1 MKFSCSNSH
10 FWVPRIKVWYNGAA
24 EVGVGNDSIVWFIDV
39 KGRHFVSG
47 SPGLGWLQQ
56 EPYSLENSTVMIIHL
71 LNKLL
76 LQNPLLYY
84 SFFIYLRM
92 GTYTVHIMNAI
103 AKQLFSSLLETQ
115 NKVSCTEGTN

>member
-76 LQNPLLYY
+76 LQNPLLLILSIFY
-84 SFFIYLRM
+84 SSTNGYIYSTYHECHSKTTIFIIV
-92 GTYTVHIMNAI
+92 GNI
-103 AKQLFSSLLETQ
+103 Q
-115 NKVSCTEGTN
+115 

>member
-56 EPYSLENSTVMIIHL
+56 EPYSLHDRHLFGCFQNLSDGNSCDKD
-71 LNKLL
+71 NG
-76 LQNPLLYY
+76 N
-84 SFFIYLRM
+84 
-92 GTYTVHIMNAI
+92 
-103 AKQLFSSLLETQ
+103 
-115 NKVSCTEGTN
+115 